1 MQEGRVIS
9 LNVGELV
16 ATLTLDDSRFT
27 RPLQQAEQQA
37 NRSAKDIDAAILGAA
52 TGTDKLG
59 RSAKDTG
66 RDLGNVGRSAK
77 DMDKVGQSAKR
88 SADEVG
94 KIGQAAQ
101 GAASKLSGLAGQ
113 ASGQA
118 GAGAGGNFLA
128 GFSSK
133 IGDLG
138 GKGGPIAASLV
149 GVAAV
154 GLAAGAV
161 LMKTIADG
169 MRREAAMDVVQAK
182 LGVDE
187 ATMQR
192 IGTAAGRAF
201 NNAWG
206 DSVEGNMESLTAAFD
221 FKLLDSTATT
231 TEMENVI
238 EKVETLNTLLD
249 TETSDSLRGVSGLV
263 NSGLVKDFDQ
273 AADFIATA
281 RKIGMNA
288 QGDLIDSLSEYSTGW
303 KNTGLTAET
312 TLALINQ
319 SMGPGFG
326 ADNTD
331 RASDALREFG
341 RRMSEESDTIVEA
354 IDQIGLSGQDM
365 FAQLK
370 KGGPEA
376 DAAFDQVMDGLRGID
391 DQQERNR
398 IAAKLLGD
406 TSGDFYA
413 ALANWD
419 PSEAVKKFGDVE
431 GAAKRAGDTLGGG
444 TLAKVQGSI
453 NTIKTSADDL
463 KLAMAGAFAP
473 GLEDLATG
481 IAQHKPEIMAFFTE
495 LADAG
500 FVTLDAIIG
509 FTSGTLRALAGLTGG
524 SSVALGG
531 MIEGLGTLAG
541 GLAKV
546 MSIIPGM
553 QDDADVFEGVASALD
568 NFREKGI
575 GAADSLRGMAD
586 TIDAG
591 RPKLQAMRDDVRSAG
606 EAAQNSEILMRALGD
621 AVVTGIPDEKSILI
635 SDNSPETVARLEA
648 LGLKVETTPNGI
660 RVTAKTDEADT
671 IIGDFINK
679 ERTVVVNVRTVGIPS
694 GDVVT
699 GAAPAP
705 GVSGQA
711 SNPMLPY
718 GGARPQADGSIMAG
732 SFADGKLPD
741 EALIQSPRAHYIQ
754 WAEPETG
761 GEAFIPLSVSKR
773 HRSEHIQQEVATKF
787 GFDLVKMA
795 DGGVFDAAAAVNRA
809 KSKNGEAYV
818 YGTNDCSSY
827 LSEVFNA
834 GTGQSVRFTTDSDFA
849 SMGWVPGYDPDGFS
863 IGTNGGSGE
872 NGHMGGDLY
881 GVPIENDGS
890 NGVQYGG
897 SANGATSFPQVW
909 HWPGASG
916 GGKLSTEQLAQADRM
931 VEDALSAELNAT
943 GPSKADATKR
953 RQMLEQ
959 QRDKLKVGGASGR
972 TDSGISMSTDG
983 QRVYVTNWPTSLGG
997 DKGDEREPRLTA
1009 GLKVFANGGEDHTA
1023 QIAGAGAMRLWAEPE
1038 TGGEAY
1044 IPLGANKRP
1053 RSLAL
1058 TKQVANRF
1066 GYTLV
1071 PMAEGGIGF
1080 GGYSG
1085 PDTEDPMAPKNWY
1098 QGVALASGIGFT
1110 ALSALGPYLSMA
1122 QSKQVDL
1129 SNLTP
1134 QFDTSANTI
1143 PGLDGAFKEVTG
1155 LLEQIAE
1162 AAQQGKPVNLQVTVD
1177 SQSGGVDVE
1186 FMRRGL

>member
-1 MQEGRVIS
+1 MAI
-9 LNVGELV
+9 NVGELV
-16 ATLTLDDSRFT
+16 ATLTIDDSRFT
-27 RPLQQAEQQA
+27 SDLDRGKKALTDLEDT
-37 NRSAKDIDAAILGAA
+37 AKKAGRGVDSSLNDASGGA
-52 TGTDKLG
+52 DKLG
-59 RSAKDTG
+59 RSATG
-66 RDLGNVGRSAK
+66 ARRDLGRVGDAAK
-77 DMDKVGQSAKR
+77 DVEKVGQSAKR

-94 KIGQAAQ
+94 KVGTAAQ
-101 GAASKLSGLAGQ
+101 GAGQKLTGLAGQ
-113 ASGQA
+113 VSERA
-118 GAGAGGNFLA
+118 GLGAGGSFVG
-128 GFSSK
+128 GFTSK
-133 IGDLG
+133 LGDLG

-154 GLAAGAV
+154 GLIAGV
-161 LMKTIADG
+161 TLMKAISDG
-169 MRREAAMDVVQAK
+169 MEREKAQDLIQAK
-182 LGVDE
+182 LGISEKAAQDIGRAAGAAYTNGWGESVTANMDAARAAIQSGVLTGEEDTNTFKQTIEQLNIVAELMGEDVPAVARSAGQAIKNGLAKDGAEAFDFLASAQRNSLNVSEDLLDSFDE
-187 ATMQR
+187 YSTQMRALGLEGSEGWALVAQGVKNGARDTDVVIDALKEFKLR
-192 IGTAAGRAF
+192 ASDGTAAAAEGFDKLGVSADDFRSAMAKGGTASRDMMATMLR
-201 NNAWG
+201 NLHEIKDPQDRYNA
-206 DSVEGNMESLTAAFD
+206 SLALFGTKFEDIQGAVDTMNLDTAA
-221 FKLLDSTATT
+221 K
-231 TEMENVI
+231 
-238 EKVETLNTLLD
+238 
-249 TETSDSLRGVSGLV
+249 
-263 NSGLVKDFDQ
+263 Q
-273 AADFIATA
+273 
-281 RKIGMNA
+281 
-288 QGDLIDSLSEYSTGW
+288 
-303 KNTGLTAET
+303 
-312 TLALINQ
+312 
-319 SMGPGFG
+319 
-326 ADNTD
+326 
-331 RASDALREFG
+331 
-341 RRMSEESDTIVEA
+341 
-354 IDQIGLSGQDM
+354 
-365 FAQLK
+365 
-370 KGGPEA
+370 
-376 DAAFDQVMDGLRGID
+376 
-391 DQQERNR
+391 
-398 IAAKLLGD
+398 
-406 TSGDFYA
+406 
-413 ALANWD
+413 
-419 PSEAVKKFGDVE
+419 FGDVAGE
-431 GAAKRAGDTLGGG
+431 AKKAGDIMSSNTASSFDSAKRTI
-444 TLAKVQGSI
+444 LA
-453 NTIKTSADDL
+453 SADEI
-463 KLAMAGAFAP
+463 KVGLAGVFGPVLA
-473 GLEDLATG
+473 DLATG
-481 IAQHKPEIMAFFTE
+481 VSEHKPELMGFFTD

-591 RPKLQAMRDDVRSAG
+591 RPKLQGMREDVRSAG
-606 EAAQNSEILMRALGD
+606 EAAQNSEILMRALGNT
-621 AVVTGIPDEKSILI
+621 VVTGIPDSKSILI

-679 ERTVVVNVRTVGIPS
+679 ERTITVNVRAVGMPS

-732 SFADGKLPD
+732 SFANGKLPD

-761 GEAFIPLSVSKR
+761 GEAFIPLSVRKR
-773 HRSEHIQQEVATKF
+773 PRSERILQDVADRF
-787 GFDLVKMA
+787 GFGLVKMA
-795 DGGVFDAAAAVNRA
+795 DGGVFDAAAAQGRA
-809 KSKNGEAYV
+809 RSKAGRP
-818 YGTNDCSSY
+818 YGFGTLDDCSGH
-827 LSEVFNA
+827 LSDVFNA

-849 SMGWVPGYDPDGFS
+849 SMGWAPGYDPDGFS

-872 NGHMGGDLY
+872 NGHMAGTLFGTN
-881 GVPIENDGS
+881 VESDGS
-890 NGVQYGG
+890 SGVQYGG
-897 SANGATSFPQVW
+897 SADGAQDFPMVW

-916 GGKLSTEQLAQADRM
+916 GDKPSTEDIQKAVDQALTD
-931 VEDALSAELNAT
+931 ELNAT
-943 GPSKADATKR
+943 GDDKEKLRQR
-953 RQMLEQ
+953 RIDL
-959 QRDKLKVGGASGR
+959 QRKLDSREGMQSGR
-972 TDSGISMSTDG
+972 TDSGALLSTDG
-983 QRVYVTNWPTSLGG
+983 TRVWVTNWPTGLAAEQQ
-997 DKGDEREPRLTA
+997 DKREPRLTA

-1080 GGYSG
+1080 GSYSG
-1085 PDTEDPMAPKNWY
+1085 PDTDDPMAPKNWY
-1098 QGVALASGIGFT
+1098 QGVALASGLGFT

-1134 QFDTSANTI
+1134 QFDTSANSI
-1143 PGLDGAFKEVTG
+1143 PGASEAIGAITDRIDE
-1155 LLEQIAE
+1155 LIA
-1162 AAQQGKPVNLQVTVD
+1162 AAKDGKPVNLQVTVD

-1186 FMRRGL
+1186 FMRKGL